1 MLWQELE
8 FSARKIYP
16 TVPQARRLYA
26 IPHES
31 HFEAVAPAA
40 SIAAMSLGI
49 PVPRIVAPPEI
60 PEADGVAEVAVPE
73 VAVDDALVGVPAQP
87 KPPARLSSKASFGE
101 ELWSLARYMTQTEV
115 HTYAFSVAANT
126 ILSLFPFIVLM
137 FTIARVVFHS
147 HAMEGAIA
155 DMIRYF
161 LPTGQEFVTKNMEIV
176 AHARSGVRLA
186 SVVMLLISSTGV
198 FLPLEVALNRV
209 WGVTRN
215 RSYFMNQLVS
225 LGLAAG
231 IGTIAMLSVAITA
244 AQQSVL
250 QALFFG
256 HVNNAGFFFLS
267 HWLLQ
272 ISAAVASILLF
283 FLIYW
288 VLPNRKLPVRAV
300 LPTAIVIGLSWELA
314 KMLYCAALPWMDLHS
329 VYGPFSVSVSL
340 MLWAFVT
347 GLLLLAGAHYSA
359 TRHTLRLAHQAD
371 LERAKE
377 ENMQQ

>member
-1 MLWQELE
+1 M
-8 FSARKIYP
+8 
-16 TVPQARRLYA
+16 
-26 IPHES
+26 PHES
-31 HFEAVAPAA
+31 HFEAVALAA
-40 SIAAMSLGI
+40 SISAMTTGI
-49 PVPRIVAPPEI
+49 SVPRIDLPPEVPEVDAVPEI
-60 PEADGVAEVAVPE
+60 PL
-73 VAVDDALVGVPAQP
+73 DDALVGVPAEP
-87 KPPARLSSKASFGE
+87 KPPARLARNASFGAG
-101 ELWSLARYMTQTEV
+101 LWSLARYMTQTEV

-126 ILSLFPFIVLM
+126 ILSLFPFIVMM

-147 HAMEGAIA
+147 HAMESAIA

-176 AHARSGVRLA
+176 AHARNGVRLA

-209 WGVTRN
+209 WGVTKN
-215 RSYFMNQLVS
+215 RSYFMNQLIS

-231 IGTIAMLSVAITA
+231 IGAIAMLSVAVTA
-244 AQQSVL
+244 AQQSVMR
-250 QALFFG
+250 ALFFG
-256 HVNNAGFFFLS
+256 HVDNVAFVFLS
-267 HWLLQ
+267 HSLLQ

-300 LPTAIVIGLSWELA
+300 LPTAIVVGLSWELA
-314 KMLYCAALPWMDLHS
+314 KMLYIAVLPWMDLHS

-359 TRHTLRLAHQAD
+359 TRHTLRLAHLAD

-377 ENMQQ
+377 EKKQ

>member
-1 MLWQELE
+1 MLP
-8 FSARKIYP
+8 SVS
-16 TVPQARRLYA
+16 VPQT
-26 IPHES
+26 
-31 HFEAVAPAA
+31 VA
-40 SIAAMSLGI
+40 M
-49 PVPRIVAPPEI
+49 PE
-60 PEADGVAEVAVPE
+60 E
-73 VAVDDALVGVPAQP
+73 DDALVGVPAAP
-87 KPPARLSSKASFGE
+87 NPPARAGNARPGE
-101 ELWSLARYMTQTEV
+101 EIWSLARYMAQTEV

-126 ILSLFPFIVLM
+126 ILSLFPFIVMM

-147 HAMEGAIA
+147 HAMESAIA

-176 AHARSGVRLA
+176 AHARGGVQLA

-215 RSYFMNQLVS
+215 RSYLMNQLIS

-231 IGTIAMLSVAITA
+231 IGTIALLSVAVTA

-250 QALFFG
+250 RILFFG
-256 HVNNAGFFFLS
+256 HMDNAGFVFVS
-267 HWLLQ
+267 HWLLR
-272 ISAAVASILLF
+272 ISAAVASVVLF

-288 VLPNRKLPVRAV
+288 ILPNRKLPVRAV
-300 LPTAIVIGLSWELA
+300 LPTAIVVGLSWEVA
-314 KMLYCAALPWMDLHS
+314 KMLYIGALPWMDLHS

-340 MLWAFVT
+340 MLWAFIT

-359 TRHTLRLAHQAD
+359 SRHALRLAYLAD

-377 ENMQQ
+377 EKQASS

>member
-1 MLWQELE
+1 MT
-8 FSARKIYP
+8 SS
-16 TVPQARRLYA
+16 V
-26 IPHES
+26 
-31 HFEAVAPAA
+31 
-40 SIAAMSLGI
+40 SI
-49 PVPRIVAPPEI
+49 PRI
-60 PEADGVAEVAVPE
+60 EATLEE
-73 VAVDDALVGVPAQP
+73 NDALVGVPPEP
-87 KPPARLSSKASFGE
+87 KPPARLASNASLGE
-101 ELWSLARYMTQTEV
+101 EIWSLVRYMAQTEV

-126 ILSLFPFIVLM
+126 ILSLFPFIVMM
-137 FTIARVVFHS
+137 FTIARLVFHS
-147 HAMEGAIA
+147 HAMESAIA

-176 AHARSGVRLA
+176 AHARTGVRFA

-209 WGVTRN
+209 WGVTKN
-215 RSYFMNQLVS
+215 RSYLMNQVVA

-231 IGTIAMLSVAITA
+231 IGTLALLSVALTA
-244 AQQSVL
+244 AQQTVL
-250 QALFFG
+250 QSVFFG
-256 HVNNAGFFFLS
+256 HTNNVVFAFIS

-272 ISAAVASILLF
+272 ISAAIASILLF

-288 VLPNRKLPVRAV
+288 ILPNRKLPVRAV

-314 KMLYCAALPWMDLHS
+314 KMLYVAALPWMDLHS

-359 TRHTLRLAHQAD
+359 TRHALRLAYLAD
-371 LERAKE
+371 LERARE
-377 ENMQQ
+377 EKTKS

>member
-1 MLWQELE
+1 MR
-8 FSARKIYP
+8 FG
-16 TVPQARRLYA
+16 
-26 IPHES
+26 
-31 HFEAVAPAA
+31 A
-40 SIAAMSLGI
+40 STIT
-49 PVPRIVAPPEI
+49 PVLATPE
-60 PEADGVAEVAVPE
+60 
-73 VAVDDALVGVPAQP
+73 DDALVGVPAQP
-87 KPPARLSSKASFGE
+87 QPPARLASNAGLLDE
-101 ELWSLARYMTQTEV
+101 VVSLGRYMAQTEV

-137 FTIARVVFHS
+137 FTIARSVFHS

-176 AHARSGVRLA
+176 AHARSGVRVA

-209 WGVTRN
+209 WGVTKN

-225 LGLAAG
+225 LGLAAS
-231 IGTIAMLSVAITA
+231 IGTLAMVSVGITA
-244 AQQSVL
+244 AQKSVL
-250 QALFFG
+250 QFLFFG
-256 HVNNAGFFFLS
+256 HTGNVLFAFVN

-288 VLPNRKLPVRAV
+288 ILPNRKLPIRAV
-300 LPTAIVIGLSWELA
+300 LPTAIVIGLSWEVA
-314 KMLYCAALPWMDLHS
+314 KMLYVAALPWMDLQK

-359 TRHTLRLAHQAD
+359 SRHALRIAHLAD
-371 LERAKE
+371 VERAKG
-377 ENMQQ
+377 

>member
-1 MLWQELE
+1 MMP
-8 FSARKIYP
+8 SVSIPR
-16 TVPQARRLYA
+16 TVAMP
-26 IPHES
+26 EED
-31 HFEAVAPAA
+31 EALA
-40 SIAAMSLGI
+40 
-49 PVPRIVAPPEI
+49 
-60 PEADGVAEVAVPE
+60 AVPAE
-73 VAVDDALVGVPAQP
+73 P
-87 KPPARLSSKASFGE
+87 KPPARLARNAGLTQE
-101 ELWSLARYMTQTEV
+101 IRSLARYMAQTEV

-126 ILSLFPFIVLM
+126 ILSLFPFIVMM

-176 AHARSGVRLA
+176 AHARSGVRVA

-209 WGVTRN
+209 WGVTKN

-231 IGTIAMLSVAITA
+231 IGTIAMLSVAVTA
-244 AQQSVL
+244 AQQSFL
-250 QALFFG
+250 QLPLFG
-256 HVNNAGFFFLS
+256 HVNNAAFVFLS

-288 VLPNRKLPVRAV
+288 ILPNRKLPVRAV

-314 KMLYCAALPWMDLHS
+314 KMLYIAILPWLDLHS
-329 VYGPFSVSVSL
+329 VYGPFSVSVCL
-340 MLWAFVT
+340 MLWAFIT

-359 TRHTLRLAHQAD
+359 SRHTLRLAYLAD

-377 ENMQQ
+377 EKQAS

>member
-1 MLWQELE
+1 MMP
-8 FSARKIYP
+8 S
-16 TVPQARRLYA
+16 V
-26 IPHES
+26 S
-31 HFEAVAPAA
+31 
-40 SIAAMSLGI
+40 
-49 PVPRIVAPPEI
+49 VPRTVAMPE
-60 PEADGVAEVAVPE
+60 EEE
-73 VAVDDALVGVPAQP
+73 DALVGAPAVPE
-87 KPPARLSSKASFGE
+87 PPARLAGKAGIGE
-101 ELWSLARYMTQTEV
+101 EIWSLARYMTQTEV

-126 ILSLFPFIVLM
+126 ILSLFPFIVMM
-137 FTIARVVFHS
+137 FTIAREVFHS
-147 HAMEGAIA
+147 HAMENAIA

-176 AHARSGVRLA
+176 AHARSGVQFA

-215 RSYFMNQLVS
+215 RSYLMNQLVS

-231 IGTIAMLSVAITA
+231 IGTIALLSIAVTA

-250 QALFFG
+250 RVLFFG
-256 HVNNAGFFFLS
+256 HINNAGFVFVS

-272 ISAAVASILLF
+272 ISAAVASVVLF

-288 VLPNRKLPVRAV
+288 ILPNRKLPVRAV
-300 LPTAIVIGLSWELA
+300 LPTAIVVGLSWELA
-314 KMLYCAALPWMDLHS
+314 KMLYIWALPWMDLHS

-340 MLWAFVT
+340 MLWAFIT

-359 TRHTLRLAHQAD
+359 SRHALRLAYLAD

-377 ENMQQ
+377 EKETP

>member
-1 MLWQELE
+1 M
-8 FSARKIYP
+8 
-16 TVPQARRLYA
+16 
-26 IPHES
+26 
-31 HFEAVAPAA
+31 
-40 SIAAMSLGI
+40 
-49 PVPRIVAPPEI
+49 PE
-60 PEADGVAEVAVPE
+60 E
-73 VAVDDALVGVPAQP
+73 DDALVGVPAKP
-87 KPPARLSSKASFGE
+87 KPPAKLASNAGPGKE
-101 ELWSLARYMTQTEV
+101 IWSLARYMAQTEV

-126 ILSLFPFIVLM
+126 ILSLFPFIVMM

-147 HAMEGAIA
+147 HAMENAIA

-176 AHARSGVRLA
+176 AHARSGVQLA

-215 RSYFMNQLVS
+215 RSYLMNQLVS

-231 IGTIAMLSVAITA
+231 IGTVALLSVAVTA
-244 AQQSVL
+244 AQRSVL
-250 QALFFG
+250 QFLFFG
-256 HVNNAGFFFLS
+256 HINNVAFAFVS

-272 ISAAVASILLF
+272 ISAAAASVVLF

-288 VLPNRKLPVRAV
+288 ILPNRKLPVRAV
-300 LPTAIVIGLSWELA
+300 LPTAIVVGLFWELA
-314 KMLYCAALPWMDLHS
+314 KMLYIGALPWMDLHS

-340 MLWAFVT
+340 MLWAFIT

-359 TRHTLRLAHQAD
+359 SRHALRLAHLAD
-371 LERAKE
+371 LERAKAE
-377 ENMQQ
+377 KAAS

>member
-1 MLWQELE
+1 MMAMTPGT
-8 FSARKIYP
+8 FS
-16 TVPQARRLYA
+16 
-26 IPHES
+26 
-31 HFEAVAPAA
+31 
-40 SIAAMSLGI
+40 SIAAT
-49 PVPRIVAPPEI
+49 PVED
-60 PEADGVAEVAVPE
+60 E
-73 VAVDDALVGVPAQP
+73 ALVGVPAQP
-87 KPPARLSSKASFGE
+87 KPPAKLAANASLGDE
-101 ELWSLARYMTQTEV
+101 IWSLARYMSQTEV

-126 ILSLFPFIVLM
+126 ILSLFPFIVMM
-137 FTIARVVFHS
+137 FTIARQVFHS
-147 HAMEGAIA
+147 KAMESAIA
-155 DMIRYF
+155 DMIHYF
-161 LPTGQEFVTKNMEIV
+161 LPTGQDFITKNMEIV
-176 AHARSGVRLA
+176 AHARSGVKLA

-244 AQQSVL
+244 AQQSIL
-250 QALFFG
+250 QLLFFG
-256 HVNNAGFFFLS
+256 HINNVAFVFLS

-288 VLPNRKLPVRAV
+288 ILPNRKLPVRAV

-314 KMLYCAALPWMDLHS
+314 KMLYIAVLPWLDLHS
-329 VYGPFSVSVSL
+329 VYGPFSVSVCL
-340 MLWAFVT
+340 MLWAFIT

-359 TRHTLRLAHQAD
+359 SRHTLRLAHLAD

-377 ENMQQ
+377 EQAAS